1 MNSYLLL
8 SRDLDATLW
17 AILGVNFGLYIFL
30 FAMIL
35 LPVVTEFVLK
45 GIALF
50 KTSKNAGFNHAW
62 LSFIPFGQH
71 FVEFLLP
78 KKIMFND

>member
-50 KTSKNAGFNHAW
+50 KMS
-62 LSFIPFGQH
+62 
-71 FVEFLLP
+71 
-78 KKIMFND
+78 